1 MTPEPSVASLYD
13 GTMLRIT
20 YDRRA
25 DAAYIYL
32 TEIAP
37 GAVTSGSTLNRHM
50 EMASVNCDFNSADQL
65 VGIEVLG
72 ASRVLPPEA
81 LAKAEQLGG

>member
-1 MTPEPSVASLYD
+1 
-13 GTMLRIT
+13 MLCIT

-32 TEIAP
+32 TEIGP
-37 GAVTSGSTLNRHM
+37 GEVTSGSTLDRHM
-50 EMASVNCDFNSADQL
+50 DMASVNCDFNDADQL

-72 ASRVLPPEA
+72 ASRVLSPDL
-81 LAKAEQLGG
+81 LAGAEQLGG